1 MHDMC
6 GRVIQASPPDQLGL
20 KIIDAL
26 DPRDNRVTGDP
37 FGNVPP
43 RYNGAPSQQL
53 WVIRQ
58 NPQTG
63 ARSLDLLQWG
73 LIPYWCKD
81 KPKPPPIN
89 AKAETVDRLPMFR
102 EAYRKRR
109 CIVPIDGF
117 FEWMAVKGAKVKQPY
132 AIAMK
137 DRSPFGLAGL
147 WENWKNPATGEWVRT
162 FCIITTSTN
171 ELVGRIHD
179 RMPAIFRPEDYSRWL
194 ALDPARPSLLQPF
207 PSEPMEIWP
216 ITTRVN
222 SPKNDDADL
231 LEPLADADACRPKD
245 GNSA

>member
-1 MHDMC
+1 MC

-63 ARSLDLLQWG
+63 ERSLDLLQWG
-73 LIPYWCKD
+73 LIPYWCKE

-109 CIVPIDGF
+109 CILPIDGF
-117 FEWMAVKGAKVKQPY
+117 FGPEGPAGEVRAAAHRKGCGRGCSHA
-132 AIAMK
+132 A
-137 DRSPFGLAGL
+137 
-147 WENWKNPATGEWVRT
+147 
-162 FCIITTSTN
+162 
-171 ELVGRIHD
+171 LVG
-179 RMPAIFRPEDYSRWL
+179 AV
-194 ALDPARPSLLQPF
+194 ARGDLT
-207 PSEPMEIWP
+207 PSEAGELARLVEGYVRAVEATDILDRLAKLEAA
-216 ITTRVN
+216 TQRHTR
-222 SPKNDDADL
+222 
-231 LEPLADADACRPKD
+231 
-245 GNSA
+245 

>member
-1 MHDMC
+1 MDDMC

-53 WVIRQ
+53 WVIRR

-63 ARSLDLLQWG
+63 ERSLDLLQWG

-109 CIVPIDGF
+109 CLVPIDGF
-117 FEWMAVKGAKVKQPY
+117 FECMAIKGTKVKQPY
-132 AIAMK
+132 A
-137 DRSPFGLAGL
+137 RS
-147 WENWKNPATGEWVRT
+147 R
-162 FCIITTSTN
+162 
-171 ELVGRIHD
+171 
-179 RMPAIFRPEDYSRWL
+179 
-194 ALDPARPSLLQPF
+194 
-207 PSEPMEIWP
+207 
-216 ITTRVN
+216 
-222 SPKNDDADL
+222 
-231 LEPLADADACRPKD
+231 EPLGELPLMQ
-245 GNSA
+245 G

>member
-26 DPRDNRVTGDP
+26 DPRDNRVTGGP

-58 NPQTG
+58 NPQTSE
-63 ARSLDLLQWG
+63 RSIDLLQWG
-73 LIPYWCKD
+73 LIPYWCED

-117 FEWMAVKGAKVKQPY
+117 FEWMAVKGSKVKQPY
-132 AIAMK
+132 AIAMQ

-147 WENWKNPATGEWVRT
+147 WENWKNPATGVLRR
-162 FCIITTSTN
+162 
-171 ELVGRIHD
+171 VHAR
-179 RMPAIFRPEDYSRWL
+179 RMPPQQGTIRPLTGNLFDEARSGGVDLPQRSFSEALFVPRDHGHMIIGSEGKGCRRFGPSGSRASHRL
-194 ALDPARPSLLQPF
+194 
-207 PSEPMEIWP
+207 
-216 ITTRVN
+216 
-222 SPKNDDADL
+222 
-231 LEPLADADACRPKD
+231 
-245 GNSA
+245 

>member
-1 MHDMC
+1 MNDMC

-63 ARSLDLLQWG
+63 ERSLDLLQWG

-117 FEWMAVKGAKVKQPY
+117 FGDGDQRREGEAALCHCHEGPLPVLTYGKVACKPTLPRQ
-132 AIAMK
+132 A
-137 DRSPFGLAGL
+137 
-147 WENWKNPATGEWVRT
+147 
-162 FCIITTSTN
+162 
-171 ELVGRIHD
+171 
-179 RMPAIFRPEDYSRWL
+179 
-194 ALDPARPSLLQPF
+194 AR
-207 PSEPMEIWP
+207 
-216 ITTRVN
+216 
-222 SPKNDDADL
+222 
-231 LEPLADADACRPKD
+231 
-245 GNSA
+245 

>member
-1 MHDMC
+1 MC

-53 WVIRQ
+53 GVIRQ

-63 ARSLDLLQWG
+63 ERSLDLLQWG

-102 EAYRKRR
+102 EAYGEGYEIRR
-109 CIVPIDGF
+109 VGSPAPRAGRPGWIERTCDGPR
-117 FEWMAVKGAKVKQPY
+117 AQ
-132 AIAMK
+132 
-137 DRSPFGLAGL
+137 SP
-147 WENWKNPATGEWVRT
+147 W
-162 FCIITTSTN
+162 C
-171 ELVGRIHD
+171 
-179 RMPAIFRPEDYSRWL
+179 
-194 ALDPARPSLLQPF
+194 
-207 PSEPMEIWP
+207 
-216 ITTRVN
+216 
-222 SPKNDDADL
+222 
-231 LEPLADADACRPKD
+231 ADASGWSLDRKL
-245 GNSA
+245 SAEAEGPVAEPRSCGASERGPAVVG

>member
-1 MHDMC
+1 MC

-63 ARSLDLLQWG
+63 ERSLDLLQWG

-89 AKAETVDRLPMFR
+89 AKAETVDREDHRTRCRQLDAGRPRHRSFR
-102 EAYRKRR
+102 AH
-109 CIVPIDGF
+109 
-117 FEWMAVKGAKVKQPY
+117 QP
-132 AIAMK
+132 
-137 DRSPFGLAGL
+137 
-147 WENWKNPATGEWVRT
+147 
-162 FCIITTSTN
+162 
-171 ELVGRIHD
+171 
-179 RMPAIFRPEDYSRWL
+179 
-194 ALDPARPSLLQPF
+194 
-207 PSEPMEIWP
+207 
-216 ITTRVN
+216 
-222 SPKNDDADL
+222 
-231 LEPLADADACRPKD
+231 
-245 GNSA
+245 